1 MTGRRA
7 RRRARHG
14 TARAPRCAPPQRAG
28 HDPHGVTPDDYLV
41 VVLDGA
47 YGIGEVHGP
56 YSGLDATVAADAL
69 QRRLAARGF
78 GDLEVRVA
86 RLHR

>member
-7 RRRARHG
+7 RRARHG
-14 TARAPRCAPPQRAG
+14 TARAPRCGARQQAG
-28 HDPHGVTPDDYLV
+28 HDPHDGTSDTYLV

-56 YSGLDATVAADAL
+56 YSGLGATVAADAL

-78 GDLEVRVA
+78 DDLEVRVA